1 MGNIASAASAACIV
15 GAAAVIIAKPV
26 CDFVKHRL
34 EAVEADV
41 KKAIKLIEET
51 NESLD
56 QVKQTI
62 VDGKSDNSDTVLRA
76 IDNIMKTNKT
86 LPNRMEEVVLR
97 TVDSFV
103 KTNEALPN
111 MMSKMEDMMSKT
123 IDGVTKTNEAVDALP
138 ETIDAT
144 AKKYSMYLH
153 DEHVNMFELMSGLC
167 PSPAISP
174 RSYASEGAA
183 QGLKRDFF
191 KSFNPAAGSG
201 KGPAAG
207 LGKGPATGL
216 GKGPA
221 AGLGKGSAAGLNPS
235 RKSKNGPLPQASLKG
250 KENF

>member
-1 MGNIASAASAACIV
+1 MGNIASATSAACIV
-15 GAAAVIIAKPV
+15 AAAVIISKPV

-41 KKAIKLIEET
+41 KKAIELIGET

-56 QVKQTI
+56 KIKTLI
-62 VDGKSDNSDTVLRA
+62 DGNNSDKSDAVLQA
-76 IDNIMKTNKT
+76 IENI
-86 LPNRMEEVVLR
+86 V
-97 TVDSFV
+97 
-103 KTNEALPN
+103 
-111 MMSKMEDMMSKT
+111 
-123 IDGVTKTNEAVDALP
+123 DGVTKTNEAVDALP
-138 ETIDAT
+138 GTIDAT

-153 DEHVNMFELMSGLC
+153 DEHVNMFELMSRC

-174 RSYASEGAA
+174 RSYASEGANYTA
-183 QGLKRDFF
+183 LNSF
-191 KSFNPAAGSG
+191 KSFN
-201 KGPAAG
+201 PAAG

-221 AGLGKGSAAGLNPS
+221 AGLGKGPAAGLNPS

>member
-76 IDNIMKTNKT
+76 IDNIMKTNET

-97 TVDSFV
+97 TVDGFV

-183 QGLKRDFF
+183 QGLNKRDFF
-191 KSFNPAAGSG
+191 KSFNPAT
-201 KGPAAG
+201 G
-207 LGKGPATGL
+207 LGKGPAT
-216 GKGPA
+216 
-221 AGLGKGSAAGLNPS
+221 GLGKGSAAGLNPS

>member
-56 QVKQTI
+56 KVKQTI
-62 VDGKSDNSDTVLRA
+62 VDGKSNNSDTVLRA
-76 IDNIMKTNKT
+76 IENVMKTNET
-86 LPNRMEEVVLR
+86 LPNRISEMEEVVLR
-97 TVDSFV
+97 TVDGFV

-111 MMSKMEDMMSKT
+111 MMSKMEGIMSKT
-123 IDGVTKTNEAVDALP
+123 IDGVTRTNEAVDALP
-138 ETIDAT
+138 GTIDAT

-153 DEHVNMFELMSGLC
+153 DEHVNMFELMSRC

-174 RSYASEGAA
+174 RSYASEGANYTA
-183 QGLKRDFF
+183 LNSF
-191 KSFNPAAGSG
+191 KNIN
-201 KGPAAG
+201 
-207 LGKGPATGL
+207 
-216 GKGPA
+216 
-221 AGLGKGSAAGLNPS
+221 SAAGLCKGPS
-235 RKSKNGPLPQASLKG
+235 RKSKNGPLPPSAGLGAKAQASLKG